1 MVVIVLILVSFSLVG
16 VIVAFVIVSVHRD
29 LNHSSKAEA
38 SAGGVAGAF
47 SVAML
52 APGDERIAK
61 IIVTDPDPFG
71 TLKLIR
77 VSDYLRSG
85 DVRRQVDQALPTWTY
100 RRHFRPPNMRPQG
113 DRS

>member
-1 MVVIVLILVSFSLVG
+1 
-16 VIVAFVIVSVHRD
+16 VIVAFVIASVHRD
-29 LNHSSKAEA
+29 LNHSSKVEDSAE
-38 SAGGVAGAF
+38 GVARAF
-47 SVAML
+47 NVAMV

-100 RRHFRPPNMRPQG
+100 RRHFLPPICRPQG
-113 DRS
+113 NRC